1 MSPNARRV
9 VIAGVALA
17 LAPFVI
23 RAGNRSLRN
32 NAWQAQLTAIKS
44 DLRNLADAEEAYRTR
59 TGSYAPSLSLLGD
72 SAFTGSTGVRLE
84 IVTATDRR
92 FEAAG
97 THKAFAPDARCTITL
112 DQASSES
119 RTMDCRRFTTWA
131 YRPRLAH

>member
-9 VIAGVALA
+9 VIAVVALA

-23 RAGNRSLRN
+23 RTINRSMRN
-32 NAWQAQLTAIKS
+32 NSWQAQLTAIKS
-44 DLRNLADAEEAYRTR
+44 DLRNLADAEEAYFTR
-59 TGSYAPSLSLLGD
+59 SGRYASSLSLLGD

-84 IVTATDRR
+84 ILAASDRR

-97 THKAFAPDARCTITL
+97 THEAFAPDARCTITL

-119 RTMDCRRFTTWA
+119 RAMDCRHFATWA